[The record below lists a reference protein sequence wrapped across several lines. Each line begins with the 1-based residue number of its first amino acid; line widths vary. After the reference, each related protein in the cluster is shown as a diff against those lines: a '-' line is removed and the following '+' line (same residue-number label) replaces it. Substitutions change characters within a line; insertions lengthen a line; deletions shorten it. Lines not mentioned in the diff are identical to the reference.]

1 MRTGHIFALVSV
13 LICSAAGVA
22 MAVRPSGPGQS
33 TAANSLSVAV
43 ASDQRLN
50 VSPGVA
56 TKVTAVTRGTD
67 MSSNCTDGILVGAA
81 GDGGLLVKPAAN
93 SDAAVSL
100 FVVSGQF
107 IPLAAAQIVDDA
119 GTSVGAG
126 LNCLS
131 H

>member
-1 MRTGHIFALVSV
+1 
-13 LICSAAGVA
+13 
-22 MAVRPSGPGQS
+22 MAVRPSGPGQT

-56 TKVTAVTRGTD
+56 TKVTAVTRGSD
-67 MSSNCTDGILVGAA
+67 MSANCTDGILVGAA
-81 GDGGLLVKPAAN
+81 GDGGLLVKPLAN

-100 FVVSGQF
+100 SVVSGQF